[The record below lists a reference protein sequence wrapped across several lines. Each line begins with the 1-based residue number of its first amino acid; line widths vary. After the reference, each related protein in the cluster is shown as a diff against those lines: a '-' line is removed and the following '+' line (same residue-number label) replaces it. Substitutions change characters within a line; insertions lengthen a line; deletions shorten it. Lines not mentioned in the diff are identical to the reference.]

1 MEPAIN
7 KKVSKS
13 HKVDLQLQIVP
24 SHDLLTKN
32 KLTGTC
38 EQYLAI

>member
-1 MEPAIN
+1 MEPAID

-24 SHDLLTKN
+24 SHDFLTKN

-38 EQYLAI
+38 KQYLAI